1 MMRSE
6 AEIRD
11 KLESLRKQYDE
22 SHKNPITQTTEY
34 GTIEYFDEFTKRE
47 EQIRTDIQMIDEMAM
62 LEWVL
67 EEKPR
72 WMTSWVRTGT
82 RRP

>member
-22 SHKNPITQTTEY
+22 SQNKPIVRHADY
-34 GTIEYFDEFTKRE
+34 GTIEYFDEFRKRE